1 MESLG
6 TGVQRGEGYF
16 YLFTFLPFYLSKP
29 FYLLKLVSYAQQEGS
44 AILISSHDGLIAL
57 LALILQVALV
67 HGLQV
72 SLALGIE
79 QIVCL
84 EEDGE
89 AVLELLLGTQ
99 IETEHRLVP
108 LVGIL
113 ERRNQGELGAR
124 EGRGQLSIPA
134 ILRILI

>member
-6 TGVQRGEGYF
+6 TGAQRGEG
-16 YLFTFLPFYLSKP
+16 S
-29 FYLLKLVSYAQQEGS
+29 FYLLKFVSYSQQESS
-44 AILISSHDGLIAL
+44 AILISAHDGLIAL

-84 EEDGE
+84 EEDGD

-99 IETEHRLVP
+99 VETEHSLIP

-113 ERRNQGELGAR
+113 EGRNQGELGTR
-124 EGRGQLSIPA
+124 EGRGQLRIPA

>member
-1 MESLG
+1 MPFLP
-6 TGVQRGEGYF
+6 F
-16 YLFTFLPFYLSKP
+16 YFLPFYL
-29 FYLLKLVSYAQQEGS
+29 LKFVSYSQQESS
-44 AILISSHDGLIAL
+44 AVLISTYDGLIAL
-57 LALILQVALV
+57 LSLILQVAFV

-72 SLALGIE
+72 SLTLGIE

-84 EEDGE
+84 EEDGD
-89 AVLELLLGTQ
+89 AILELLLGTQ
-99 IETEHRLVP
+99 VETEHRLVP

>member
-6 TGVQRGEGYF
+6 TGAQRGEG
-16 YLFTFLPFYLSKP
+16 S
-29 FYLLKLVSYAQQEGS
+29 FYLLKFVSYSQKESS

-57 LALILQVALV
+57 LALIFQVALV

-72 SLALGIE
+72 SLTLGIE

-84 EEDGE
+84 EEDGD

-99 IETEHRLVP
+99 VETEHRLVP

-113 ERRNQGELGAR
+113 EGRNQGELGAR
-124 EGRGQLSIPA
+124 EGRGQLRIPTM
-134 ILRILI
+134 LRILI

>member
-1 MESLG
+1 MG
-6 TGVQRGEGYF
+6 TSDGIAGNGGAKGGR
-16 YLFTFLPFYLSKP
+16 LFLP
-29 FYLLKLVSYAQQEGS
+29 LKFVSYSQKESS
-44 AILISSHDGLIAL
+44 AILISSHDGFIAL

-84 EEDGE
+84 EEDGD

-99 IETEHRLVP
+99 VETEHRLVP

-113 ERRNQGELGAR
+113 EGRNQGKLGAR
-124 EGRGQLSIPA
+124 EGRGKLRIPA

>member
-6 TGVQRGEGYF
+6 TGAQRGEG
-16 YLFTFLPFYLSKP
+16 S
-29 FYLLKLVSYAQQEGS
+29 FYLLKFVSYSQQESS
-44 AILISSHDGLIAL
+44 AILISAHDGLIAL
-57 LALILQVALV
+57 LTLILQVALV

-72 SLALGIE
+72 SLTLGIE

-84 EEDGE
+84 EEEGD

-99 IETEHRLVP
+99 VETEHRLIP

-113 ERRNQGELGAR
+113 EGRNQGELGAR
-124 EGRGQLSIPA
+124 EGRGQLRIPCSVSLYNKETLA
-134 ILRILI
+134 V

>member
-6 TGVQRGEGYF
+6 TGAQRGEG
-16 YLFTFLPFYLSKP
+16 S
-29 FYLLKLVSYAQQEGS
+29 FYLLKFVSYSQKESS

-57 LALILQVALV
+57 LALIFQVALV

-84 EEDGE
+84 EEDGD

-99 IETEHRLVP
+99 VETEHRLIP

-113 ERRNQGELGAR
+113 EGRNQGELGAR
-124 EGRGQLSIPA
+124 EGRGQLRIPTM
-134 ILRILI
+134 LRILI

>member
-1 MESLG
+1 MG
-6 TGVQRGEGYF
+6 TSDGIAGNGGAKGEG
-16 YLFTFLPFYLSKP
+16 S
-29 FYLLKLVSYAQQEGS
+29 FYLLKFVSYSQKESS

-57 LALILQVALV
+57 LALIFQVALV

-72 SLALGIE
+72 SLTLGIE

-84 EEDGE
+84 EEDGD

-99 IETEHRLVP
+99 VETEHRLIP

-113 ERRNQGELGAR
+113 EGRNQGELGAR
-124 EGRGQLSIPA
+124 EGRGQLRIPA
-134 ILRILI
+134 MLRILI

>member
-6 TGVQRGEGYF
+6 TGAQRGEG
-16 YLFTFLPFYLSKP
+16 S
-29 FYLLKLVSYAQQEGS
+29 FYLLKFVSYSQQEGS

-84 EEDGE
+84 EEDGD
-89 AVLELLLGTQ
+89 AGLWQ
-99 IETEHRLVP
+99 
-108 LVGIL
+108 
-113 ERRNQGELGAR
+113 
-124 EGRGQLSIPA
+124 
-134 ILRILI
+134 

>member
-6 TGVQRGEGYF
+6 TGAQRGEG
-16 YLFTFLPFYLSKP
+16 S
-29 FYLLKLVSYAQQEGS
+29 FYLLKFVSYSQKESS

-57 LALILQVALV
+57 LTLILQIALV

-72 SLALGIE
+72 SFTLGIE

-84 EEDGE
+84 EEDGD

-99 IETEHRLVP
+99 VETEHRLVP

-113 ERRNQGELGAR
+113 EGRNQGELGAR
-124 EGRGQLSIPA
+124 EGRGQLRIPA
-134 ILRILI
+134 MLRILI

>member
-6 TGVQRGEGYF
+6 TGAQRGEG
-16 YLFTFLPFYLSKP
+16 S
-29 FYLLKLVSYAQQEGS
+29 FYLLKFVSYSQKESS
-44 AILISSHDGLIAL
+44 AILISSHDGFIAL
-57 LALILQVALV
+57 LTLILQIALV

-84 EEDGE
+84 EEDGD

-99 IETEHRLVP
+99 VETEHRLIP

-113 ERRNQGELGAR
+113 EGRNQGELGAR
-124 EGRGQLSIPA
+124 EGSGQLRIPA
-134 ILRILI
+134 MLRILI

>member
-6 TGVQRGEGYF
+6 TGAQRGEG
-16 YLFTFLPFYLSKP
+16 S
-29 FYLLKLVSYAQQEGS
+29 FYLLKFISYSQKEGS

-72 SLALGIE
+72 SLTLGIE

-84 EEDGE
+84 EEDGD

-99 IETEHRLVP
+99 IETEHRLIP
-108 LVGIL
+108 LIGIL
-113 ERRNQGELGAR
+113 EGRNQGELGAR
-124 EGRGQLSIPA
+124 EGRGQLRIPDM
-134 ILRILI
+134 LRILI

>member
-6 TGVQRGEGYF
+6 TGAQGGKGS
-16 YLFTFLPFYLSKP
+16 FTFLL
-29 FYLLKLVSYAQQEGS
+29 FYLLKFVSYSQQEGS

-84 EEDGE
+84 EEDGD

-99 IETEHRLVP
+99 VETEHRLVP

-113 ERRNQGELGAR
+113 EGRNQGEPGAR
-124 EGRGQLSIPA
+124 EGRGKLRIPA
-134 ILRILI
+134 MLRILI

>member
-6 TGVQRGEGYF
+6 TGAQRGEG
-16 YLFTFLPFYLSKP
+16 S
-29 FYLLKLVSYAQQEGS
+29 FYLLKFVSYSQKESS
-44 AILISSHDGLIAL
+44 AILISAHDGLIAL
-57 LALILQVALV
+57 LALILQVAFV

-72 SLALGIE
+72 SLTLGIK

-84 EEDGE
+84 EEDGD

-99 IETEHRLVP
+99 VETEHRLIP

-113 ERRNQGELGAR
+113 EGRNQGKLGAR
-124 EGRGQLSIPA
+124 EGRGQLRIPA

>member
-6 TGVQRGEGYF
+6 TGAQRGEG
-16 YLFTFLPFYLSKP
+16 S
-29 FYLLKLVSYAQQEGS
+29 FYLLKFVSYSQQEGS
-44 AILISSHDGLIAL
+44 AILISAHDGLIVF

-84 EEDGE
+84 KEDGD
-89 AVLELLLGTQ
+89 AILELLLGTQ
-99 IETEHRLVP
+99 VETEHRLVP

-113 ERRNQGELGAR
+113 EGRNQGKLGAR
-124 EGRGQLSIPA
+124 EGRGKLRIPA

>member
-6 TGVQRGEGYF
+6 TGAQRGEG
-16 YLFTFLPFYLSKP
+16 S
-29 FYLLKLVSYAQQEGS
+29 FYLLKFVSYSQKESS

-84 EEDGE
+84 EEDGD

-99 IETEHRLVP
+99 VETEHRLVP

-113 ERRNQGELGAR
+113 ERRNQSELGAR
-124 EGRGQLSIPA
+124 EGRGQLRIPA
-134 ILRILI
+134 MLRILI

>member
-1 MESLG
+1 MWRTLQLLPS
-6 TGVQRGEGYF
+6 TAKQQK
-16 YLFTFLPFYLSKP
+16 YLSFSFFTFLL
-29 FYLLKLVSYAQQEGS
+29 FYLLKFVSYSQQEGS

-57 LALILQVALV
+57 LTLILQIALV

-84 EEDGE
+84 EEDGD

-99 IETEHRLVP
+99 DETEHSLIP

-113 ERRNQGELGAR
+113 EGRNQGELGTR
-124 EGRGQLSIPA
+124 EGRGQLRIPA